1 MAWTNVRDVLLY
13 APVLINDNLSA
24 GRAVA
29 LTTGARST
37 LLAAYGPLIQATP
50 DPAVEVPTITDLVRE
65 LTPGTRYVLC
75 VLKPTREFNLDQA
88 DLRSATDSLSHGQL
102 EGLPAGDY
110 VVVAGVVGQ
119 RPVYVNGE
127 GVPFRRSIDLAG
139 LPVQVRMESWLAADT
154 IRRMGFG
161 HVVAGRHHALIVE
174 RGVSFVALDQTG
186 APQRTAYAS
195 SIFAPQSRY
204 LCYR

>member
-1 MAWTNVRDVLLY
+1 
-13 APVLINDNLSA
+13 PVA
-24 GRAVA
+24 R
-29 LTTGARST
+29 TTGARSI

-50 DPAVEVPTITDLVRE
+50 DPAVKVPTITDVVRE

-88 DLRSATDSLSHGQL
+88 DLRSATYPLSQGQL

-110 VVVAGVVGQ
+110 IVVAGVVGQ

-139 LPVQVRMESWLAADT
+139 LPVQVRMESWLAGGPIA
-154 IRRMGFG
+154 
-161 HVVAGRHHALIVE
+161 
-174 RGVSFVALDQTG
+174 
-186 APQRTAYAS
+186 
-195 SIFAPQSRY
+195 
-204 LCYR
+204 